1 MGKEQATGLG
11 ERVRKRRKALGLT
24 AKSLAK
30 AAGVSTSYISQVERG
45 HQEDPSLPA
54 LRRLADA
61 LSMDLHALL
70 GGQSPIPDVPAVP
83 AALLDLADEYKLSAE
98 SLHML
103 ASIQIDGQYPGTRED
118 WLFLLL
124 AIRRACHVTDP
135 LTSPAADAEKA
146 DKGDKHAMR
155 S

>member
-1 MGKEQATGLG
+1 MAKEQASSLG
-11 ERVRKRRKALGLT
+11 ERVRRRRKALGLT

-61 LSMDLHALL
+61 LKMDLHALL
-70 GGQSPIPDVPAVP
+70 GGAAPGADTSPVPASLREV
-83 AALLDLADEYKLSAE
+83 AVEYALQEEVVGMLSQ
-98 SLHML
+98 
-103 ASIQIDGQYPGTRED
+103 IQVDGMQPSSKED

-124 AIRRACHVTDP
+124 AVRRACHLLEP
-135 LTSPAADAEKA
+135 LSVPLPSDEKEGKRA
-146 DKGDKHAMR
+146 LR

>member
-1 MGKEQATGLG
+1 MAKEQATGLG
-11 ERVRKRRKALGLT
+11 ERVRKRRKGLGLT
-24 AKSLAK
+24 AKALAK

-70 GGQSPIPDVPAVP
+70 GAHAPSTDTSQIPAPLQEL
-83 AALLDLADEYKLSAE
+83 ALEYKLAPDTVT
-98 SLHML
+98 ML
-103 ASIQIDGQYPGTRED
+103 SHIHIDGRQPGAKED

-124 AIRRACHVTDP
+124 AIRRSCRVLESLPTV
-135 LTSPAADAEKA
+135 PALDEKVEILA
-146 DKGDKHAMR
+146 LR
-155 S
+155 I

>member
-1 MGKEQATGLG
+1 MAREQASGLG

-54 LRRLADA
+54 LRRLAEA
-61 LSMDLHALL
+61 LKMDLHALL
-70 GGQSPIPDVPAVP
+70 GGLAPGADTSPIPPSLRELAVEYG
-83 AALLDLADEYKLSAE
+83 LQEELVSMLSRVQADGMQPSSK
-98 SLHML
+98 
-103 ASIQIDGQYPGTRED
+103 ED

-124 AIRRACHVTDP
+124 AVRRACHLFEP
-135 LTSPAADAEKA
+135 LIIVHAPDEK
-146 DKGDKHAMR
+146 DGKHALR

>member
-1 MGKEQATGLG
+1 MAKEQASGLG

-54 LRRLADA
+54 LRRLAEA
-61 LSMDLHALL
+61 LKMDLHALL
-70 GGQSPIPDVPAVP
+70 GGPAPSTDTLTVPASLREL
-83 AALLDLADEYKLSAE
+83 AIEYGLQEDLVGMLSRVQADGMQPNTK
-98 SLHML
+98 
-103 ASIQIDGQYPGTRED
+103 ED

-124 AIRRACHVTDP
+124 AVRRACHLYEP
-135 LTSPAADAEKA
+135 LAVVQPSDEKE
-146 DKGDKHAMR
+146 GKHALR